1 MKTAG
6 LQVLSLILV
15 LSLTALACAAPGM
28 VDDLLNPL
36 PSDDFSKESSGW
48 GIGTDSQSSVE
59 YVDGGLQMIVYQ
71 PFFVTWS
78 NPNTEVYEN
87 VHIEAGV
94 KNASTDPKAFFGIL
108 CNEQIATTAFY
119 YVGVSPNGYYA
130 FIESTVT
137 GDKYLKEGTSELISG
152 SADSVRLGLDCS
164 VNTLALYVNGQLVDS
179 TSAGSLPGGSLGLF
193 AATDELSNGANVTFD
208 DFAVTPLGE

>member
-1 MKTAG
+1 MTTAV
-6 LQVLSLILV
+6 LKVLSSILV
-15 LSLTALACAAPGM
+15 LSLMALACAAPAV

-87 VHIEAGV
+87 VHIEVGV
-94 KNASTDPKAFFGIL
+94 TNASTDPNAFFGIL
-108 CNEQIATTAFY
+108 CNEQVETTAFY

-137 GDKYLKEGTSELISG
+137 GDKYLKEGTSELVSS
-152 SADSVRLGLDCS
+152 SADAMRLGLDCS
-164 VNTLALYVNGQLVDS
+164 TDTLTLYVNGQVVDS
-179 TSAGSLPGGSLGLF
+179 TPADSLPSGSVGLF

-208 DFAVTPLGE
+208 DFTVTKLGE